1 MNTAFVFLK
10 PHAANDATA
19 SFAKKHLDAN
29 KVTVLKEG
37 VLKAE
42 EILEHGIIDTHYAAL
57 AASAVISA
65 PSALP
70 ISAEKKQ
77 EFQSKYGTSWD
88 EAASKGTL
96 LNLAQFQT
104 QNPGMS
110 VQEIEAKWRSGP
122 TLKLAPGNYVSF
134 LEKEGVCVVN
144 GFYGSMREKFTAP
157 GKEVRWY
164 LVEFDEATVP
174 WKKFRGSVIG
184 ATDPTQAEA
193 GSLRRLI
200 LEQWKELGLQAEP
213 STADNGVH
221 ASAGPLE
228 GVKERLTWLR
238 GTLDD
243 DSYAKELVKMGVSAE
258 KMQALLDNRDVQL
271 TADGVVGPAFDLTE
285 DMDSSQVAQ
294 LVSKMP
300 FK

>member
-1 MNTAFVFLK
+1 
-10 PHAANDATA
+10 
-19 SFAKKHLDAN
+19 
-29 KVTVLKEG
+29 
-37 VLKAE
+37 
-42 EILEHGIIDTHYAAL
+42 
-57 AASAVISA
+57 
-65 PSALP
+65 
-70 ISAEKKQ
+70 
-77 EFQSKYGTSWD
+77 
-88 EAASKGTL
+88 
-96 LNLAQFQT
+96 
-104 QNPGMS
+104 
-110 VQEIEAKWRSGP
+110 
-122 TLKLAPGNYVSF
+122 
-134 LEKEGVCVVN
+134 
-144 GFYGSMREKFTAP
+144 MREKFTAP